1 MSDFWQQRREE
12 LNHAWLTN
20 QFLVSH
26 VRGSLLV
33 NLTSHNPDHEVLK
46 EFAELDWPTWA
57 QRRDELATLLDSAEQ
72 SLSPR
77 RLLDQPPLQNAPPK
91 TKAWLS
97 GAVHAMWLARTGF
110 HGKLSAAK
118 KALADVDRRYQ
129 QLDPLLHRPD
139 EVDMG
144 EVRQALD
151 SFRGFEAA
159 VLRLTEC
166 IHVFPQKVEVV

>member
-1 MSDFWQQRREE
+1 MSDVWQQQREK

-20 QFLVSH
+20 EFLVSH
-26 VRGSLLV
+26 VRGSLLA
-33 NLTSHNPDHEVLK
+33 NLTSHNPDQERLK
-46 EFAELDWPTWA
+46 EFAELDWPTWT
-57 QRRDELATLLDSAEQ
+57 QRRDELATLLNSAEE

-77 RLLDQPPLQNAPPK
+77 RLLDQPPLQDEAPK

-97 GAVHAMWLARTGF
+97 GVVHAMWLARTGF
-110 HGKLSAAK
+110 HGKLSDAK
-118 KALADVDRRYQ
+118 KALADVDCCYQ
-129 QLDPLLHRPD
+129 QLDPLLHCPD

-144 EVRQALD
+144 EVQLALD
-151 SFRGFEAA
+151 SFREFEAA